1 MKRNHLL
8 TTGALCLALA
18 AASCCRQAPAPQAK
32 ASAEPVSLKDHGAEP
47 TVLNIESH
55 TLANENFRTALWTGS
70 NLQVTLDFGREVS
83 DDYAI
88 LVPAGKWHNIVNTGD
103 KPLKIYSIYAPAEH
117 PHGTVHKTRQE
128 AMEAEHH
135 H

>member
-70 NLQVTLDFGREVS
+70 NLQVTLM
-83 DDYAI
+83 AI
-88 LVPAGKWHNIVNTGD
+88 PAGGDVGLDNTTT
-103 KPLKIYSIYAPAEH
+103 STSSCAWRRARH
-117 PHGTVHKTRQE
+117 
-128 AMEAEHH
+128 A
-135 H
+135 